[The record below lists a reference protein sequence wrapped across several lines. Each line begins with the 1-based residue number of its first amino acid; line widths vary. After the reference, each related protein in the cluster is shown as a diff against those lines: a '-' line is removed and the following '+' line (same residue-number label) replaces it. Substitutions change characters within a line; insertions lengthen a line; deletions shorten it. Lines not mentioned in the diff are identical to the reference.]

1 MISYLILIF
10 LLMCSFFFSGTET
23 AVTTVSKPLL
33 HEQEKQGNKRA
44 ALLNRL
50 KSDNGRLLGTLL
62 FGNNIV
68 NIATTALST
77 SLLIEAVGEKWG
89 VLLST
94 FVVSF
99 VILVFS
105 EILPKTY
112 ALHASYS
119 FAMAATPILNFCSI
133 IFSPFVLG
141 LNAISKYVLRLLP
154 KSTQAVDAEETLKA
168 EIRGTLDLNKE
179 TDNALA
185 QEQNMLKSVLDLDDV
200 TVEDIMQHRSQIT
213 SLNIALSPKEIF
225 NFVTHT
231 PYSRIP
237 LWRGKRDNIVGVL
250 HVKAVLKMM
259 NLPATALQK
268 LNILDYCVKPWFVLN
283 TTSLMDQLHAFKKR
297 REHFALVVDEYGT
310 LQGLVTLEDVLE
322 EIVGEIEDEND
333 LPEETAFH
341 PTKTPSGAWRV
352 DGITTIRD
360 LNRHFGWN
368 LPDDNAATV
377 AGLVLYLAERIPTK
391 GQTVALNGFTF
402 TVVEKDGN
410 RLTTIDILNPH

>member
-50 KSDNGRLLGTLL
+50 KSDNARLLGTIL

-89 VLLST
+89 VILST

-112 ALHASYS
+112 AVHVPYS
-119 FAMAATPILNFCSI
+119 FAMRSARILNFFSI
-133 IFSPFVLG
+133 VFYPFVIG
-141 LNAISKYVLRLLP
+141 LNAISRLFIRILP
-154 KSTQAVDAEETLKA
+154 TSSQSINAEEKLKA
-168 EIRGTLDLNKE
+168 EIRGTLDLNVE
-179 TDNALA
+179 TKTALA

-213 SLNIALSPKEIF
+213 SLNVALSPKEIF

-259 NLPATALQK
+259 NLPTNSLQK
-268 LNILDYCVKPWFVLN
+268 INILDYCVQPWFVLN

-333 LPEETAFH
+333 APDQTTFH
-341 PTKTPSGAWRV
+341 PIKTDTGAWRV
-352 DGITTIRD
+352 DGSTTIRD

-368 LPDDNAATV
+368 LPDDNAVTV
-377 AGLVLYLAERIPTK
+377 AGLVLYLAERIPVK
-391 GQTVALNGFTF
+391 GQMVALNGFTF
-402 TVVEKDGN
+402 TVVGKSGN
-410 RLTTIDILNPH
+410 RLTSIDILNPH

>member
-50 KSDNGRLLGTLL
+50 KADNGRLLGTLL

-77 SLLIEAVGEKWG
+77 SLLIEAVGEEWG

-133 IFSPFVLG
+133 IFRPFVAG
-141 LNAISKYVLRLLP
+141 LNTLSKYVLRLLP
-154 KSTQAVDAEETLKA
+154 KSTQAVDTEEALKA

-179 TDNALA
+179 TALS
-185 QEQNMLKSVLDLDDV
+185 QEQHMLKSVLDLDDV

-213 SLNIALSPKEIF
+213 SLNVSLPVKEIF
-225 NFVTHT
+225 NFITHT
-231 PYSRIP
+231 SYSRIP

-250 HVKAVLKMM
+250 HVKTVLKMM
-259 NLPATALQK
+259 NLPPHSLQK
-268 LNILDYCVKPWFVLN
+268 INILDYCVKPWFVLN

-297 REHFALVVDEYGT
+297 REHFALVVDEYGS

-333 LPEETAFH
+333 RPEETSFH
-341 PTKTPSGAWRV
+341 PIKTETGAWRV
-352 DGITTIRD
+352 DGATTIRD
-360 LNRHFGWN
+360 LNRHFGWD
-368 LPDDNAATV
+368 LPDENAATI

-402 TVVEKDGN
+402 NVTGKEGN
-410 RLTTIDILNPH
+410 RLTSIDILNPH

>member
-50 KSDNGRLLGTLL
+50 KADNGRLLGTLL

-77 SLLIEAVGEKWG
+77 SLLIEAVGEEWG

-133 IFSPFVLG
+133 IFRPFVAG
-141 LNAISKYVLRLLP
+141 LNTLSKYVLRLLP
-154 KSTQAVDAEETLKA
+154 KSTQAVDTEEALKA

-179 TDNALA
+179 TALS
-185 QEQNMLKSVLDLDDV
+185 QEQHMLKSVLDLDDV

-213 SLNIALSPKEIF
+213 SLNVSLPVKEIF
-225 NFVTHT
+225 NFITHT

-250 HVKAVLKMM
+250 HVKTVLKMM
-259 NLPATALQK
+259 NLPPHSLQK
-268 LNILDYCVKPWFVLN
+268 INILDYCVKPWFVLN

-297 REHFALVVDEYGT
+297 REHFALVVDEYGS

-333 LPEETAFH
+333 RPEETSFH
-341 PTKTPSGAWRV
+341 PIKTETGAWRV
-352 DGITTIRD
+352 DGATTIRD
-360 LNRHFGWN
+360 LNRHFGWD
-368 LPDDNAATV
+368 LPDENAATI

-402 TVVEKDGN
+402 NVTGKEGN
-410 RLTTIDILNPH
+410 RLTSIDILNPH